1 MRFLLDTHIVLW
13 YLTEDPA
20 LSQQVKDWISS
31 GENDVFYSLVSVW
44 EVAIKH
50 QHTKHSM
57 PLSEDEFV
65 EFAEETGIKRLGL
78 TKEHIMTLRT
88 LTWRGTTREH
98 HDPFDRMLISQ
109 AKSENMFFLT
119 HDHLLPGY
127 EEPCVISV

>member
-1 MRFLLDTHIVLW
+1 MFR
-13 YLTEDPA
+13 
-20 LSQQVKDWISS
+20 
-31 GENDVFYSLVSVW
+31 
-44 EVAIKH
+44 EVA
-50 QHTKHSM
+50 TNTVAERAGLNMAAANM
-57 PLSEDEFV
+57 PNVDGSAMTSHDIV